1 MAGELTYI
9 ESDGK
14 SLEVNLLYTV
24 AAGRVAVVDGWVGIV
39 EVGGVSGDAVAM
51 NVDQREYQWTVPSGL
66 AVAKGATVYITT
78 ATVTGHYPD
87 DAAWTTSAGAG
98 KIALFKATKA
108 KDASNIVW
116 GIMLPNLPFVS

>member
-14 SLEVNLLYTV
+14 SFEVNLLYTV
-24 AAGRVAVVDGWVGIV
+24 AAGQVAVVDGWVGII

-51 NVDQREYQWTVPSGL
+51 NVDQREYQWTVPSSL
-66 AVAKGATVYITT
+66 SVAKGATVYITI
-78 ATVTGHYPD
+78 ATVTGHKPD

-108 KDASNIVW
+108 KDSNNIVR